1 MEEMS
6 LEQGL
11 EEIGHKILVLT
22 RNELYMKM
30 RFMDVALSAFYYV
43 QDFSVDLLATDGET
57 MYFNGQMLGGEY
69 RQNRIGV
76 NRAYLHLV
84 LHCIFRHVFR
94 RNGREELVWNL
105 AADIAVESVIDDWNL
120 QNIRKSQSWIRQRT
134 YRDLKE
140 EIKVFT
146 AEKIYGV
153 LVRWKL
159 SNREMERMVREFTV
173 DDHKYWAKDEDDD
186 RKSEMNQR
194 WQDISEKMQTDME
207 TFSKEAASNTGHF
220 LDQVRVENRQRYDYR
235 SFLRKFAVLKEE
247 VTVDDDSFDYVFYSY
262 GLRLYGNMPLI
273 EPQEWKE
280 VKKVEDFAIV
290 IDTSM
295 SCNGSLIRRF
305 LEETYSVLS
314 ESESFFRKIQVHIIQ
329 CDEKIQD
336 DQVIHNQ
343 KEMEAYLSDFTVRGF
358 GGTDFRPAFAYVE
371 HLLKMGAF
379 QRLRGLLYFTDG
391 YGVFPAKMPP
401 YRTAFVF
408 MEQEPEDVD
417 IPAWA
422 MKLVITEDELE
433 DKRDTSIK

>member
-1 MEEMS
+1 MS

-69 RQNRIGV
+69 RQNRIWV

-159 SNREMERMVREFTV
+159 SDREMERMAREFTV
-173 DDHKYWAKDEDDD
+173 DDHKYWAKDEDDE
-186 RKSEMNQR
+186 KQSEMNQR

-273 EPQEWKE
+273 EPLETKE
-280 VKKVEDFAIV
+280 MKKIEDFVIV
-290 IDTSM
+290 LDTSM

-336 DQVIHNQ
+336 DQVIHDQ
-343 KEMEAYLSDFTVRGF
+343 REMEAYLQDFTIRGF
-358 GGTDFRPAFAYVE
+358 GGTDFRPAFAYVDQ
-371 HLLKMGAF
+371 LLKMGSF

-391 YGVFPAKMPP
+391 YGMFPAKMPP
-401 YRTAFVF
+401 YDTAFIFMKDDYRDVDVPPWAIKLILDTKALERERTA
-408 MEQEPEDVD
+408 EHYEY
-417 IPAWA
+417 
-422 MKLVITEDELE
+422 
-433 DKRDTSIK
+433 

>member
-69 RQNRIGV
+69 RQNRIWV

-159 SNREMERMVREFTV
+159 SDREMERMAREFTV
-173 DDHKYWAKDEDDD
+173 DDHKYWAKDEDDEKESKNLMKPLKNALPYISD
-186 RKSEMNQR
+186 FLKKTVKSL
-194 WQDISEKMQTDME
+194 KV
-207 TFSKEAASNTGHF
+207 SKLENHLKFGLASYADTAQYIG
-220 LDQVRVENRQRYDYR
+220 YIW
-235 SFLRKFAVLKEE
+235 AVNGFIK
-247 VTVDDDSFDYVFYSY
+247 T
-262 GLRLYGNMPLI
+262 LYPVSKVSA
-273 EPQEWKE
+273 EP
-280 VKKVEDFAIV
+280 VLGDPV
-290 IDTSM
+290 IDFKG
-295 SCNGSLIRRF
+295 CL
-305 LEETYSVLS
+305 
-314 ESESFFRKIQVHIIQ
+314 
-329 CDEKIQD
+329 
-336 DQVIHNQ
+336 
-343 KEMEAYLSDFTVRGF
+343 
-358 GGTDFRPAFAYVE
+358 
-371 HLLKMGAF
+371 
-379 QRLRGLLYFTDG
+379 
-391 YGVFPAKMPP
+391 
-401 YRTAFVF
+401 
-408 MEQEPEDVD
+408 DVD
-417 IPAWA
+417 INLL
-422 MKLVITEDELE
+422 KLLLPVVSLISKKEIRILIKTFRG
-433 DKRDTSIK
+433 DKNEK